1 MSQSSTQGARPGLQN
16 LEWYRSMRDNDPV
29 WRDPK
34 TGLWNVFRYEDVT
47 AVLADY
53 RTFSSDF
60 SDVFPDQAELI
71 EGNILATDPP
81 YHHRLRHLVSQ
92 AFTPRAIARLETRI
106 EELTE
111 ELLDR
116 TQDQARL
123 ELVGDLAYPLP
134 VTVIAELLGV
144 PAADRSRFKIWADAL
159 LAQSNA
165 DPTDKEALE
174 AAAVHLRKFH
184 DYLREHISQR
194 RIEPRKDLLSGLV
207 AAEIE
212 GKQLSDQEIV
222 GFATTL
228 LLAGH
233 ITTTALLG
241 NTILCLDEH
250 AQTQA
255 ALRANPA
262 AIPGAIEEVF
272 RYRSPI
278 VQTGR
283 VTATEVRLQEQ
294 VIAPQQMLIVWL
306 HSANHDERQF
316 ENPDE
321 FLIDRDPN
329 PHVGFGKGIHFC
341 LGAPLARLESKI
353 ALGVLLRRFSQ
364 LRVDPEQP
372 LEEYADPGFNSM
384 QRLHLLV
391 EPV

>member
-1 MSQSSTQGARPGLQN
+1 MPQASQGERPGLQN
-16 LEWYRSMRDNDPV
+16 LEWYRTMRDNDPV
-29 WRDPK
+29 RRDPK

-60 SDVFPDQAELI
+60 SQFFPDQAELI
-71 EGNILATDPP
+71 EGNIVATDPP
-81 YHHRLRHLVSQ
+81 YHHQLRHLVSQ
-92 AFTPRAIARLETRI
+92 AFTPRAIARLQARI
-106 EELTE
+106 GELTE
-111 ELLDR
+111 ELLDQTGRR
-116 TQDQARL
+116 TQI
-123 ELVGDLAYPLP
+123 ELVEDLAYPLP
-134 VTVIAELLGV
+134 VIVIAELLGV
-144 PAADRSRFKIWADAL
+144 PATDRSRFKTWADAL

-165 DPTDKEALE
+165 DPTDKEAIE

-184 DYLREHISQR
+184 DYLHDHIDQR
-194 RIEPRKDLLSGLV
+194 RIEPRQDLLSGLV

-212 GKQLSDQEIV
+212 GKRLSDQEIV

-241 NTILCLDEH
+241 NAILCLDEH
-250 AQTQA
+250 PQTQA
-255 ALRANPA
+255 ALRANPV
-262 AIPGAIEEVF
+262 AIPEAIEEVL
-272 RYRSPI
+272 RYRSP
-278 VQTGR
+278 VVHTGR
-283 VTATEVRLQEQ
+283 VAATEVQLGEQ
-294 VIAPQQMLIVWL
+294 VVAPQQMLIVWL

-316 ENPDE
+316 KNPDE
-321 FLIDRDPN
+321 FLIDRTPN

-372 LEEYADPGFNSM
+372 LKEYADPGFNSM

-391 EPV
+391 EPA

>member
-1 MSQSSTQGARPGLQN
+1 
-16 LEWYRSMRDNDPV
+16 MRDNDPV

-71 EGNILATDPP
+71 EGNIVATDPP

-92 AFTPRAIARLETRI
+92 VVYPRAIARLEGRI
-106 EELTE
+106 RELTE
-111 ELLDR
+111 KLLDQTGGR
-116 TQDQARL
+116 TEI

-134 VTVIAELLGV
+134 VIVIAELLGV

-159 LAQSNA
+159 LSQSNA
-165 DPTDKEALE
+165 DPTDKEAIE
-174 AAAVHLRKFH
+174 ATAVHLRKFH
-184 DYLREHISQR
+184 DYLREHINQR
-194 RIEPRKDLLSGLV
+194 RIEPREDLLSGLV

-212 GKQLSDQEIV
+212 GKRLSDQEIV

-250 AQTQA
+250 PQTQA
-255 ALRANPA
+255 VRARHQRRFRGRLKRCS
-262 AIPGAIEEVF
+262 AIVA
-272 RYRSPI
+272 RSLN
-278 VQTGR
+278 TGR
-283 VTATEVRLQEQ
+283 VAATEVQLGEQ
-294 VIAPQQMLIVWL
+294 VIAPRQMLIVWL

-321 FLIDRDPN
+321 FLIDRNPN

-341 LGAPLARLESKI
+341 LGIPLARLESRI
-353 ALGVLLRRFSQ
+353 ALGVLPRRFPR

-384 QRLHLLV
+384 QRLDLLV
-391 EPV
+391 EPA

>member
-1 MSQSSTQGARPGLQN
+1 MPQASRGERPGLQN
-16 LEWYRSMRDNDPV
+16 LEWYRTMRNNDPV

-60 SDVFPDQAELI
+60 SQFFPEQAELI
-71 EGNILATDPP
+71 EGNIVATDPP
-81 YHHRLRHLVSQ
+81 YHHQLRHLVSQ
-92 AFTPRAIARLETRI
+92 AFTPRAIARLQARI
-106 EELTE
+106 EELAE
-111 ELLDR
+111 ELLDQTGGR
-116 TQDQARL
+116 TRI

-144 PAADRSRFKIWADAL
+144 PTTDRSRFKTWADAL

-165 DPTDKEALE
+165 DPTDKEAIE

-184 DYLREHISQR
+184 DYLHEHISQR
-194 RIEPRKDLLSGLV
+194 RIAPRQDLLSGLV

-212 GKQLSDQEIV
+212 GKRLSDQEIV

-241 NTILCLDEH
+241 NAILCLDEH
-250 AQTQA
+250 PHTQD
-255 ALRANPA
+255 ALRAIPA
-262 AIPGAIEEVF
+262 AISGAIEEVL
-272 RYRSPI
+272 RYRSPV

-283 VTATEVRLQEQ
+283 VTTTKVQLGGQ
-294 VIAPQQMLIVWL
+294 VIDSQEMLMVWL
-306 HSANHDERQF
+306 HSANHDERHF

-321 FLIDRDPN
+321 FLIDRNPN

-353 ALGVLLRRFSQ
+353 TLGVLLRRFSQ

>member
-1 MSQSSTQGARPGLQN
+1 MPQGSQGERPGLQN
-16 LEWYRSMRDNDPV
+16 LEWYRTMRDNDPV

-60 SDVFPDQAELI
+60 SQFFPEQAELI
-71 EGNILATDPP
+71 EGNIVATDPP
-81 YHHRLRHLVSQ
+81 YHHQLRHLVSQ
-92 AFTPRAIARLETRI
+92 AFTPRAIARLQGRI
-106 EELTE
+106 EGLTK
-111 ELLDR
+111 ELLDQTGGR
-116 TQDQARL
+116 TQI

-134 VTVIAELLGV
+134 VIVIAELLGV
-144 PAADRSRFKIWADAL
+144 PATDRSRFKDWADAL

-165 DPTDKEALE
+165 DPTDKEAIE

-184 DYLREHISQR
+184 DYLREHLSR
-194 RIEPRKDLLSGLV
+194 RRTELREDLLSGLI

-212 GKQLSDQEIV
+212 VKRLSDQEIV

-250 AQTQA
+250 PQAQA

-262 AIPGAIEEVF
+262 AIPGAIEEVL
-272 RYRSPI
+272 RYRSPV

-283 VTATEVRLQEQ
+283 VTTTEVRLGGQ
-294 VIAPQQMLIVWL
+294 VIAPQQMLMVQL

-316 ENPDE
+316 ENPNE
-321 FLIDRDPN
+321 FLIDRNPN

-353 ALGVLLRRFSQ
+353 ALDILLQRFSQ

-372 LEEYADPGFNSM
+372 FEEYADPGFNSM

>member
-1 MSQSSTQGARPGLQN
+1 MPQASQGARPGLQN
-16 LEWYRSMRDNDPV
+16 LEWYRSMRDNEPV

-34 TGLWNVFRYEDVT
+34 TGLWNVFRYEDVS
-47 AVLADY
+47 AVLTDY

-60 SDVFPDQAELI
+60 SEVFPDQAELI
-71 EGNILATDPP
+71 EGNIVATDPP

-106 EELTE
+106 RELTE
-111 ELLDR
+111 QLLDQTGGR
-116 TQDQARL
+116 TEI

-134 VTVIAELLGV
+134 VIVIAELLGV

-159 LAQSNA
+159 LSQSNA
-165 DPTDKEALE
+165 DPTDKEAIE

-194 RIEPRKDLLSGLV
+194 RIEPRQDLLSGLV

-212 GKQLSDQEIV
+212 GKRLSDQEIV

-250 AQTQA
+250 PQTQA

-262 AIPGAIEEVF
+262 AIPGAIEEVL
-272 RYRSPI
+272 RYRSP
-278 VQTGR
+278 VVNTGR
-283 VTATEVRLQEQ
+283 LAATEVQLGEQ
-294 VIAPQQMLIVWL
+294 VISPRQMLIVWL

-321 FLIDRDPN
+321 FLIDRNPN

-341 LGAPLARLESKI
+341 LGAPLARLESRI
-353 ALGVLLRRFSQ
+353 ALGVLLRRFSR

-391 EPV
+391 EPA

>member
-1 MSQSSTQGARPGLQN
+1 MPQASQGERPGLQN
-16 LEWYRSMRDNDPV
+16 LEWYRTMRDNDPV

-60 SDVFPDQAELI
+60 SQFFPDQAELI
-71 EGNILATDPP
+71 EGNIVATDPP
-81 YHHRLRHLVSQ
+81 YHHQLRHLVSQ
-92 AFTPRAIARLETRI
+92 AFTPRAIARLQARI
-106 EELTE
+106 GELTE
-111 ELLDR
+111 ELLDQTGRR
-116 TQDQARL
+116 TQI
-123 ELVGDLAYPLP
+123 ELVEDLAYPLP
-134 VTVIAELLGV
+134 VIVIAELLGV
-144 PAADRSRFKIWADAL
+144 PATDRSRFKTWADAL

-165 DPTDKEALE
+165 DPTDKEAIE

-184 DYLREHISQR
+184 DYLHDHIDQR
-194 RIEPRKDLLSGLV
+194 RIEPRQDLLSGLV

-212 GKQLSDQEIV
+212 GKRLSDQEIV

-241 NTILCLDEH
+241 NAILCLDEH
-250 AQTQA
+250 PQTQA
-255 ALRANPA
+255 ALRANPV
-262 AIPGAIEEVF
+262 AIPEAIEEVL
-272 RYRSPI
+272 RYRSP
-278 VQTGR
+278 VVHTGR
-283 VTATEVRLQEQ
+283 VAATEVQLGEQ
-294 VIAPQQMLIVWL
+294 VVAPQQMLIVWL

-316 ENPDE
+316 KNPDE
-321 FLIDRDPN
+321 FLIDRTPN

-364 LRVDPEQP
+364 LRVDQS
-372 LEEYADPGFNSM
+372 N
-384 QRLHLLV
+384 R
-391 EPV
+391 